1 MCWAICHDRVS
12 RDAREGLGR
21 KCGSR
26 GLAPTCAGKNAG
38 ADRLVERGATAA
50 HVFRRWKR
58 RSEKAER
65 KDVPSSCPGVHD
77 PRAGIVRTCTCRRL
91 PANSRDAAE
100 ERSVLEY
107 RLG

>member
-58 RSEKAER
+58 RSEKAEQQ
-65 KDVPSSCPGVHD
+65 DVPHPALVFMIHGRELFV
-77 PRAGIVRTCTCRRL
+77 RALAEDCR
-91 PANSRDAAE
+91 PTAE
-100 ERSVLEY
+100 T
-107 RLG
+107 G